1 MANMEIEFKSNKNIV
16 LDSLNE
22 RIEMALIAIGMAAET
37 FAKRD
42 CPVDTGRLRNSI
54 GNDHDNRSVIIG
66 SNVEYAPYQELGTSR
81 THAANGGRGFLRP
94 ALEDHVRDY
103 KELTRQALES

>member
-1 MANMEIEFKSNKNIV
+1 MDVTFKSNKKLV

-22 RIEMALIAIGMAAET
+22 RVEMALIAIGMSAET

-54 GNDHDNRSVIIG
+54 ANDHDNRSVVIG
-66 SNVEYAPYQELGTSR
+66 TNVEYAIYQELGTSKMR
-81 THAANGGRGFLRP
+81 AANGGRGFLKP
-94 ALEDHVRDY
+94 AIQDHVNDY
-103 KELTRQALES
+103 KDIVVRALES